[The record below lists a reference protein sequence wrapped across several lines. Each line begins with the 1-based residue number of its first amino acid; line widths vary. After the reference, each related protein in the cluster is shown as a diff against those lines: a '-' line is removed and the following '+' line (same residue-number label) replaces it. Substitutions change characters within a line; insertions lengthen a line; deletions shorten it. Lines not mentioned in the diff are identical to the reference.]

1 MRTNVTLRMPSA
13 TWTEPTCW
21 ASALQ
26 LSGRREREAPQ
37 EDLAPTFASAV
48 VRKVTG
54 LVNALAQPAVAAA
67 RREGVTA
74 PRQGG
79 GAAPLHVAAP
89 HQGVSRFRHVA
100 APRQGVSRFRHAAAP
115 RQGGGTALHLVVA
128 PRPDD
133 TVVRH
138 QGAAPLRARREDAAL
153 RPWTSAHPHPRTEV
167 DLRQGVPYPSAPRC
181 LLHVLPAREVVLLHT
196 AGRLLPLLRPMTAM
210 VLMSE
215 ECGYKIAI
223 SRALEAPF
231 CCTCTHTQTYNLS

>member
-13 TWTEPTCW
+13 TWTGPICW

-26 LSGRREREAPQ
+26 LSGRREREVPH

-54 LVNALAQPAVAAA
+54 LVNALVQPAVAAA

-79 GAAPLHVAAP
+79 GAAPRPADAA
-89 HQGVSRFRHVA
+89 HRQGVGRSRHVA
-100 APRQGVSRFRHAAAP
+100 ARRQR
-115 RQGGGTALHLVVA
+115 GGTALHLVVA

-133 TVVRH
+133 TVVSH
-138 QGAAPLRARREDAAL
+138 QGAAPSLARREDAAL
-153 RPWTSAHPHPRTEV
+153 RPWTSAHLHPRAQV
-167 DLRQGVPYPSAPRC
+167 YLRQGVPYPSAPRG
-181 LLHVLPAREVVLLHT
+181 LLHVLPAREVVLLNT

-210 VLMSE
+210 GLMSE
-215 ECGYKIAI
+215 ECGNENRNQPSSGGPLLQHLHSQTYK
-223 SRALEAPF
+223 
-231 CCTCTHTQTYNLS
+231 HTYNLS